1 LDSRHT
7 ESFIEMMSVE
17 RGALP
22 NTLAAY
28 RNDLTDLS
36 TFLAGRSVP
45 PQAATAEDLRAYLA
59 RLRRAGLA
67 PRTQARRLSCLRQF
81 YLFLFAEGIRQDDP
95 TSTLDAPRL
104 GRPLPKYLGPS
115 EVGSLLDAAQAIEG
129 PEGLRASAFVETLYA
144 AGLRVSEIAALPLAA
159 VARDRPAIMVRG
171 KGAKERMVPLGRPA
185 RQAIAAYL
193 EVRSHFLPHPKAV
206 SRYLFPSRSLGG
218 HLTRS
223 GAYAMLQRLAIA
235 AGVPPS
241 RVSPHVL
248 RHSFASHLLA
258 GGADLRSVQQ
268 MLGHADIATTEIYTH
283 VQDEALQKLVKSHHP
298 LAGLSLKKLSS

>member
-1 LDSRHT
+1 
-7 ESFIEMMSVE
+7 MSVE

-36 TFLAGRSVP
+36 TFLAGRSVL

-104 GRPLPKYLGPS
+104 GRPLPQYLSPS
-115 EVGSLLDAAQAIEG
+115 EVGSLLDAAHAIEG

-144 AGLRVSEIAALPLAA
+144 AGLRV
-159 VARDRPAIMVRG
+159 
-171 KGAKERMVPLGRPA
+171 
-185 RQAIAAYL
+185 
-193 EVRSHFLPHPKAV
+193 
-206 SRYLFPSRSLGG
+206 
-218 HLTRS
+218 
-223 GAYAMLQRLAIA
+223 
-235 AGVPPS
+235 
-241 RVSPHVL
+241 
-248 RHSFASHLLA
+248 
-258 GGADLRSVQQ
+258 
-268 MLGHADIATTEIYTH
+268 
-283 VQDEALQKLVKSHHP
+283 
-298 LAGLSLKKLSS
+298 